1 MSVVHFFINE
11 GEASVKDAEKKAG
24 LGADAI
30 ANLADL
36 EAEETPETMIISVLT
51 NDLSDTGRTDRDNYV
66 KWLRFLWESY
76 RSCLEVL
83 KNNPKLEVLHAE
95 TVNKALKF
103 CMKYK
108 RKVEFRRVKEHLKSH
123 WTNAQLSYMV
133 SPDPEQTLRRRL
145 DIRMEQLNAACD
157 LELWQLAFES
167 AEDFHQLVSHPA
179 NRKAL
184 KGKVMMNYYG
194 KVSQVFWVSENYLF
208 HACAMQQIFVRSK
221 RRLDGKVAKGEV
233 TQAEADEQ
241 LRIPASKLLLAT
253 LAVPLPSIT
262 SGGYT
267 EPDKDKHQRMATLVQ
282 HSSVPQRRQLVNDIV
297 TRNVTAHLLPEL
309 GNLHRELEGDFDP
322 MTLSTKIAP
331 LLKFIEGHPEL
342 GQYLAP
348 LKKMVLIKLVQQLA
362 LVYVTMRIADFAKL
376 ADFMSLHDCEKFIV
390 EAVTR
395 NQALVR
401 LDHKNGTIILGDR
414 GLESE
419 GRRSQLTNLAKG
431 LQTTLD
437 LIHRDLKEQAR
448 AQKAEAFKQLAETL
462 EDERKM
468 MSMRRQQIEQR
479 KEIDEQERAMQAQ
492 REAMEKKQQEEERR
506 LEEERRVEEGK
517 RLREEAKLQEEKDQ
531 KELAEKKR
539 LKEHL
544 DALKAEEAK
553 KKGKAVALEQTED
566 VEEELKNI
574 DKEELLKRKKEQEEK
589 LKREAEERMASNVMK
604 LDHLERARR
613 EKERPLLGEL
623 LKKQIEE
630 DKVNI
635 ELQKKTFLENHKKK
649 HVADVAAK
657 GPLMRMLAD
666 KDAFEKIVAERRKAE
681 HAKMMERREQE
692 RKVERERR
700 KKEEERKAEQERR
713 EAEEREAKERAA
725 AEAAEAMKQA
735 RQAERERLDEM
746 ARKQREREAEI
757 ESRQGGGRRRRR
769 RRRRRARP
777 RRAAAATA
785 GAAATAS
792 AARPA
797 ASVARP
803 AATATAG
810 AAAAAA
816 ALGTAASATSAA
828 RRAAATAGAAAA
840 AAAALGTV
848 TTAARR
854 AAAAATATRAAMTSA
869 ARRAAA
875 ATAGVVAAAAL
886 GTAAS
891 AASAARRA
899 ATATAGVAAATA
911 GRRAAAAAATAG
923 AAGSARVVTTMDR
936 AAASATVAAAASATV
951 AATARSARGST
962 CSRAPRL
969 ARTARRLRP
978 RTTTASPRSSA
989 SGRRAVRRAARDD
1002 QAAS

>member
-757 ESRQGGGRRRRR
+757 ESRQGGGGGGGGGDADERGPPRGGSDRWGGGDGERGPPRGERGPPRGDGDRWGGGGGGGFGDRGERDERGPPRGGDRWGGGGGGGGFGDRDDRGPPRGGGGDRYPRRDDERGPPRGGSDRWGGGGGGFGDRGERGERGPPRGDGDRWGGGGDRGPPRGGGGGDRWGGGFGPRRDDDGPR
-769 RRRRRARP
+769 GGFGDRGGGGFGDRGGDRPERP
-777 RRAAAATA
+777 RLNLQPR
-785 GAAATAS
+785 S
-792 AARPA
+792 APRE
-797 ASVARP
+797 
-803 AATATAG
+803 
-810 AAAAAA
+810 
-816 ALGTAASATSAA
+816 
-828 RRAAATAGAAAA
+828 
-840 AAAALGTV
+840 
-848 TTAARR
+848 
-854 AAAAATATRAAMTSA
+854 
-869 ARRAAA
+869 
-875 ATAGVVAAAAL
+875 
-886 GTAAS
+886 
-891 AASAARRA
+891 
-899 ATATAGVAAATA
+899 
-911 GRRAAAAAATAG
+911 
-923 AAGSARVVTTMDR
+923 DR
-936 AAASATVAAAASATV
+936 APPEAKDDDGFATVQ
-951 AATARSARGST
+951 RKR
-962 CSRAPRL
+962 
-969 ARTARRLRP
+969 
-978 RTTTASPRSSA
+978 
-989 SGRRAVRRAARDD
+989 
-1002 QAAS
+1002 